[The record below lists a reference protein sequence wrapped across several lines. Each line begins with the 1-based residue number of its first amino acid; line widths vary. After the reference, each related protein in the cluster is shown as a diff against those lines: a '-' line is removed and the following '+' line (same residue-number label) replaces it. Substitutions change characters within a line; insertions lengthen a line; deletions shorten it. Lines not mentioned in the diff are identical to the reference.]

1 MYNDT
6 DNIICDDDMNN
17 RDNAG
22 DTDNDI
28 TVIENGEDYVDNDN
42 DKTYDVMIKI
52 VMTTATTS
60 TTIIK

>member
-1 MYNDT
+1 
-6 DNIICDDDMNN
+6 MNN

-28 TVIENGEDYVDNDN
+28 TEIENGEDYVDNDN

-52 VMTTATTS
+52 VMTMAQQQPQQE
-60 TTIIK
+60 